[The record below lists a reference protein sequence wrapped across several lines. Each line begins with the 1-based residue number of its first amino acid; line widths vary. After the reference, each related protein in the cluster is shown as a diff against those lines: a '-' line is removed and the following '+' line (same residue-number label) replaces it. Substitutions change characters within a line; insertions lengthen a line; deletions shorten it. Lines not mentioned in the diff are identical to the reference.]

1 MALRRSLEM
10 MMVSSTSTAR
20 AIPSQMPCD
29 VSYLFSQHPSS
40 TLSVHLCSGEYRERR
55 RTSWIR
61 THRPSDWNPRVR
73 ANTSS
78 NVLKSSSSF

>member
-20 AIPSQMPCD
+20 ANPSQMPCD

-40 TLSVHLCSGEYRERR
+40 PPSIHRCSGECRERR
-55 RTSWIR
+55 RTCWIR
-61 THRPSDWNPRVR
+61 THRPSDWNSRVR
-73 ANTSS
+73 TITSS